1 MLLWYSLFMYPS
13 FYPSDFQQTFVTNE
27 WLWRKTKRLPFPSPQ
42 SFVCLVFFHILFKMF
57 SKENSCHL
65 PYQLILYFN
74 FNILKIQLVW
84 VLYRYLAISNLVN
97 SILYLHS
104 LHPWSTLII
113 PLKRRQTVA
122 IQFSKGVDNMGTEV
136 GVHVFGIEFAKT
148 ISVLW
153 PVCIVTYP
161 PICKSCNTYMLVV
174 LSFSTSGY

>member
-1 MLLWYSLFMYPS
+1 MIVTQNKTFNVPVAPKFCLFG
-13 FYPSDFQQTFVTNE
+13 F
-27 WLWRKTKRLPFPSPQ
+27 
-42 SFVCLVFFHILFKMF
+42 FFHILFKIF

-74 FNILKIQLVW
+74 FNILEIQLVW

-122 IQFSKGVDNMGTEV
+122 IHFSKGVDNMGTEV

-161 PICKSCNTYMLVV
+161 PICKSCKTYMLVV
-174 LSFSTSGY
+174 LSSSTSGY